1 MSKELTSKERFE
13 ELKYAF
19 KSRFVNIKERIE
31 AIRIIYKLSRTEF
44 ANRLFISRAY
54 INKIEK
60 DLYMPSDIL
69 LKLIS
74 YEFCVPF
81 RWLKLGEKTLEE
93 AMKDE
98 EKWLKNKDFIIKDL
112 LNRVCVF
119 EILEDVDRRRNENKN
134 DFRYT
139 DYF

>member
-1 MSKELTSKERFE
+1 MSKELTSKERFK
-13 ELKYAF
+13 ELRYAF

-44 ANRLFISRAY
+44 ANMVFVSPAY
-54 INKIEK
+54 ISKIEK
-60 DLYMPSDIL
+60 ELYVPSDML

-98 EKWLKNKDFIIKDL
+98 EKWLKNKDFIINDL

-119 EILEDVDRRRNENKN
+119 EILEDKDRRRNENEN